1 MARNPFKHH
10 SHLNHLTI
18 AGISYC
24 AYYFYCDH
32 VFTINHYKMNTIK
45 YIFLLVFCFSA
56 ISCEKL
62 VEGINDNPNEIS
74 SDNFDAG
81 ILLLKGIELAN
92 ISVQSGHQTRIGG
105 MWSGQTIGL
114 VLLYKSIYEYN
125 LSAEETANI
134 WENAYQGVVKQ
145 ARVLREQTA
154 ENPKADQFGGIVKVI
169 EANTMGTIASLF
181 GDVPYRETA
190 NDEIP
195 DPVFDAQTE
204 VFDQLQALLSDA
216 IADLSSA
223 SNSAIPEDLYFAGD
237 TQKWI
242 KVAHTLKARLYLYTR
257 EYSKAY
263 QEALQGIATP
273 DEALTFTPPNIG
285 NGSLNLN
292 YKMINERGGY
302 WGFTGSHLD
311 QLMTTDRN
319 HDKTN
324 EAARLAYF
332 RFDGNSANNNKG
344 IAAPDRPMTL
354 VGYEENL
361 LILAESA
368 VRTDQTEEGLGHLNE
383 LRAYLASG
391 TAFEQLN
398 EGDALVYE
406 AFTLADFAAGGLEN
420 TDNIDPTRALLREI
434 IEERYVSGFTQLM
447 PFDDLRR
454 LSSKERDIAVLPPF
468 NSSTAT
474 KYPQRFIVAQTELS
488 ANPNAPSDPGIFAET
503 EVNK

>member
-1 MARNPFKHH
+1 
-10 SHLNHLTI
+10 
-18 AGISYC
+18 
-24 AYYFYCDH
+24 
-32 VFTINHYKMNTIK
+32 MNTTK
-45 YIFLLVFCFSA
+45 YIFLVVFCLTA

-81 ILLLKGIELAN
+81 VLLLKGIELAN
-92 ISVQSGHQTRIGG
+92 TTVQAGHQTRIGG
-105 MWSGQTIGL
+105 MWSGQTLGL

-154 ENPKADQFGGIVKVI
+154 DNPKADQFAGIVKVI
-169 EANTMGTIASLF
+169 EANTIGTIASLF
-181 GDVPYRETA
+181 GDVPYSEIS
-190 NDEIP
+190 NDDIP
-195 DPVFDAQTE
+195 DPVFDSQTE
-204 VFDQLQALLSDA
+204 VFAQLQTLLTSA
-216 IADLSSA
+216 VTDLSA
-223 SNSAIPEDLYFAGD
+223 ATNSSLPEDLYFGGN
-237 TQKWI
+237 TEKWM

-257 EYSKAY
+257 EYDKAY
-263 QEALQGIATP
+263 QEALQGIAAP
-273 DEALTFTPPNIG
+273 AEALAFTPPNIG
-285 NGSLNLN
+285 YGSVNLN

-302 WGFTGSHLD
+302 WAFTGSHLD
-311 QLMTTDRN
+311 QLMTADRN
-319 HDKTN
+319 HAKTN
-324 EAARLAYF
+324 EAARLVYY
-332 RFDGNSANNNKG
+332 RFDGASANNNKG

-368 VRTDQTEEGLGHLNE
+368 VRTGKLEEGLGYLND
-383 LRAYLASG
+383 LRAHLASG
-391 TAFEQLN
+391 AAFEQLN

-406 AFTLADFAAGGLEN
+406 AFTLADFAAGGVEN
-420 TDNIDPTRALLREI
+420 TDGIDATRALLREI

-468 NSSTAT
+468 NSGTAT

-488 ANPNAPSDPGIFAET
+488 ANPNAPSDPGIFVET
-503 EVNK
+503 EVNR

>member
-1 MARNPFKHH
+1 
-10 SHLNHLTI
+10 
-18 AGISYC
+18 
-24 AYYFYCDH
+24 
-32 VFTINHYKMNTIK
+32 MNTIK
-45 YIFLLVFCFSA
+45 YIFLVIFCFSA
-56 ISCEKL
+56 ISCEQL

-81 ILLLKGIELAN
+81 ILLMKGIELAN
-92 ISVQSGHQTRIGG
+92 TSIQAGHQTRIGG

-125 LSAEETANI
+125 LSAEETTNI

-154 ENPKADQFGGIVKVI
+154 DNPKGGQYAGIVKVI
-169 EANTMGTIASLF
+169 EANTIGTIASLF
-181 GDVPYRETA
+181 GDVPYSEIS
-190 NDEIP
+190 DDDIP

-204 VFDQLQALLSDA
+204 VFSQVQALLTDA
-216 IADLSSA
+216 IADLSA
-223 SNSAIPEDLYFAGD
+223 ATNSSVPEDLYFGGD
-237 TQKWI
+237 TEKWI
-242 KVAHTLKARLYLYTR
+242 KVAHTLKARLYIYTR
-257 EYSKAY
+257 EYDKAY
-263 QEALQGIATP
+263 QEALQGITAS
-273 DEALTFTPPNIG
+273 DEALTYTPPNIG

-302 WGFTGSHLD
+302 WGFTGSYLD
-311 QLMTTDRN
+311 QIMTADRN
-319 HDKTN
+319 NTKTN
-324 EAARLAYF
+324 EAARLAYY

-354 VGYEENL
+354 VGYEETL

-368 VRTDQTEEGLGHLNE
+368 VRTGKTDEGLGYLND

-391 TAFEQLN
+391 SAFDKLN
-398 EGDALVYE
+398 DTDELLYDAYVMD
-406 AFTLADFAAGGLEN
+406 DFAAGGIEN
-420 TDNIDPTRALLREI
+420 ADNIDPTRALLREI
-434 IEERYVSGFTQLM
+434 IEERYVTGFTQLM

-454 LSSKERDIAVLPPF
+454 LGSKESDIAVLPPF

-474 KYPQRFIVAQTELS
+474 KYPQRFIVAQAELS

-503 EVNK
+503 PV